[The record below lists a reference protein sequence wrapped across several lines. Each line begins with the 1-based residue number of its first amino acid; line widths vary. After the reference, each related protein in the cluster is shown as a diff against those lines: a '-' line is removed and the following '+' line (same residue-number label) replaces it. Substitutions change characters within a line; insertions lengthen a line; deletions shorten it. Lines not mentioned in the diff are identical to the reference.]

1 MNVYES
7 GNYDESYSAL
17 QFYVSH
23 LYKAFKNLLKFATLR
38 QHLVNS
44 TIVPMLYSDIQNL
57 KPIALGLRPSQQ
69 EIAMSTTPDN
79 VSHESKKATEYDSVT
94 NNIVVAAL
102 YKFTRFSDFE
112 QYRQPILNT
121 MLDNDV
127 KGTLL
132 IASEGIN
139 GTISGSRQGIDNV
152 LEYLRSIE
160 AIGNFE
166 FKESYTNE
174 QPFYRTKVKLKKEIV
189 TMGVE
194 DIDPLQSV
202 GRYVKPSEWNALISD
217 PEVILID
224 TRNDYEVQIGTF
236 QNAVNPNT
244 ETFRE
249 FPDYVAKE
257 LDPSK
262 HKKVA
267 MFCTGGIRCE
277 KSTAF
282 MRQQGFEEVYHLE
295 GGILKYLE
303 EVPASESMWQGDCFV
318 FDNRVSVN
326 HNLEKGDYEQCFAC
340 RMPITQADMQSA
352 SYVKG
357 ESCPHCIGKA
367 TDEQKAR
374 FRERELQMQLAQK
387 RGEVHIGSEVV
398 DVIEKRKT
406 AKLEARRQQE
416 AANKEKAG

>member
-1 MNVYES
+1 M
-7 GNYDESYSAL
+7 
-17 QFYVSH
+17 
-23 LYKAFKNLLKFATLR
+23 
-38 QHLVNS
+38 
-44 TIVPMLYSDIQNL
+44 
-57 KPIALGLRPSQQ
+57 
-69 EIAMSTTPDN
+69 TTPLNNSQTTSDKQP
-79 VSHESKKATEYDSVT
+79 SHASEYDGAT

-102 YKFTRFSDFE
+102 YKFTRFADFE
-112 QYRQPILNT
+112 QYREPILNT

-152 LEYLRSIE
+152 LEYLRTIE
-160 AIGNFE
+160 AIGSFV
-166 FKESYTNE
+166 FKESYTSD

-194 DIDPLQSV
+194 NIDPLQSV
-202 GRYVKPSEWNALISD
+202 GRYVKPTDWNALISD

-236 QNAVNPNT
+236 KNAVNPKT

-282 MRQQGFEEVYHLE
+282 MREQGFEEVYHLE

-303 EVPASESMWQGDCFV
+303 EVPVTESMWEGDCFV

-326 HNLEKGDYEQCFAC
+326 HNLEKGDYDQCFAC
-340 RMPITQADMQSA
+340 RMPITIADQQSPA
-352 SYVKG
+352 YIKG
-357 ESCPHCIGKA
+357 ESCPHCIDKA

-374 FRERELQMQLAQK
+374 FREREHQMQLAKK
-387 RGEVHIGSEVV
+387 RGEAHIGSEVI
-398 DVIEKRKT
+398 DIIEKRRA
-406 AKLEARRQQE
+406 AKIEARQQQDDTQ
-416 AANKEKAG
+416 NKSQKSK